1 MNVPLSSS
9 YHHPYFLQAGLTGVC
24 VYVCGRERSLGT
36 APTVQRSGT
45 LVSAAGWP
53 VSQTKGRPLFLRV
66 IKPGGQGIHWVS
78 GLVLVSKKTFLP
90 WGLGSEVGAGRYVD
104 FQIPVEHCASWI
116 AKWWVNASNT
126 GKDRLRWLV
135 PRSVCYFST
144 DLFLIS
150 LHLRFLIWQLV
161 SLFLM
166 GKAWSPL
173 FLEELWAVG
182 LSLAALSRARLIS
195 MQPLWPQITQHSLD
209 WKEKQ
214 QLWGTLWKST
224 EDFAK
229 GRRKSPRW
237 QKEIIARNCSGASG
251 HLAYNFWSAQHR
263 FKPLKAVLPGFCFIR
278 V

>member
-1 MNVPLSSS
+1 MSPLFQLSQTSSIWVKQSWTLQNNSVSSS
-9 YHHPYFLQAGLTGVC
+9 IASSNPRRCHKEQNCPN
-24 VYVCGRERSLGT
+24 
-36 APTVQRSGT
+36 
-45 LVSAAGWP
+45 
-53 VSQTKGRPLFLRV
+53 
-66 IKPGGQGIHWVS
+66 
-78 GLVLVSKKTFLP
+78 
-90 WGLGSEVGAGRYVD
+90 
-104 FQIPVEHCASWI
+104 SWI

-182 LSLAALSRARLIS
+182 LSLVALSRARLIS

-237 QKEIIARNCSGASG
+237 QKEVIARNCSGASG